1 MLDAIGTIII
11 LTLAIVFIWIFTGNF
26 HNDNG
31 GTGNAR
37 YA

>member
-26 HNDNG
+26 NDNG